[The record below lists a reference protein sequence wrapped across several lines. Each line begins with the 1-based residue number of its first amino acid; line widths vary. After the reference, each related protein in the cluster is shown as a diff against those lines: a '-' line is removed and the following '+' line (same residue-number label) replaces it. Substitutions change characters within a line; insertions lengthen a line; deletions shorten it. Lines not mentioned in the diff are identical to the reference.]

1 MRRPLRRLLLSVA
14 TATAVAAPLAVT
26 TPAVAA
32 APGCTTARPTSI
44 GGAIY
49 GFPDSRSLN
58 ALVGIDLQDADR
70 RKVDRDGNPS
80 SSPTYLYR
88 ERINPT
94 ISADGSDDKSLTR
107 TWGDPS
113 STGVFCLSAK
123 VRYAYLEVYPQ
134 NADNVTTKSRYGA
147 AAHHAQVLTAGAKH
161 DIVLRLPLR
170 RDVTGGIT
178 GYVNGYLSYQG
189 KAVQPSQ
196 ITRMRAFPRRGGAE
210 CGIEGFSANVDRIQ
224 VSSSKPATYYILDH
238 LAGGR
243 CGQATQLYNIHVDC
257 TCGGVKRTVVRT
269 VEVASR
275 KGTVLNVSFG

>member
-1 MRRPLRRLLLSVA
+1 MRLRLLLTLA
-14 TATAVAAPLAVT
+14 AATAVALPLAAT

-58 ALVGIDLQDADR
+58 ALVGIDLQNADR
-70 RKVDRDGNPS
+70 RKVDRDGNLS
-80 SSPTYLYR
+80 SSGTYLYR

-123 VRYAYLEVYPQ
+123 VRYVYLEVYPQ
-134 NADNVTTKSRYGA
+134 NDKNVTTKSRYGS
-147 AAHHAQVLTAGAKH
+147 AAHHAQVLTAGARH

-170 RDVTGGIT
+170 RDMPSGVT
-178 GYVNGYLSYQG
+178 GYVQGYLTYQG
-189 KAVQPSQ
+189 GPVQPSQ

-210 CGIEGFSANVDRIQ
+210 CGIEGFSANVDRVQI
-224 VSSSKPATYYILDH
+224 SSTGTKTYYLLDH

-243 CGQATQLYNIHVDC
+243 CGQPTQLYNIHMDC

-269 VEVASR
+269 VEVASL
-275 KGTVLNVSFG
+275 KGTPLNVSFG